1 MGACL
6 EVALRKLIDCLAA
19 GSGAGNV
26 VRGEEVNRGA
36 LEAAW
41 GRGSGGSLPRC
52 PEHHHGRH
60 GQMLNQPHVS
70 LVP

>member
-26 VRGEEVNRGA
+26 VRGEEVNRVLWKLLGEGAVGVLFLGA
-36 LEAAW
+36 LSITME
-41 GRGSGGSLPRC
+41 GTGKC
-52 PEHHHGRH
+52 
-60 GQMLNQPHVS
+60 
-70 LVP
+70 